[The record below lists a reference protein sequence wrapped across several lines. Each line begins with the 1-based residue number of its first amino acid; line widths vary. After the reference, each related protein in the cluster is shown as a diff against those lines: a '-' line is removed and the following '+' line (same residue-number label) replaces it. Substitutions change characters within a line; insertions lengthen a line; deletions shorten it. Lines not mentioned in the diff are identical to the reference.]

1 MVERGGR
8 RERERE
14 RERENSK
21 FVPVRFDAKACVVR
35 LSELLE
41 INEVQMAVS
50 VIIDSEIIV

>member
-1 MVERGGR
+1 MGG
-8 RERERE
+8 EFE
-14 RERENSK
+14 K

-50 VIIDSEIIV
+50 VIIIDSEIIV